1 MRKYIM
7 EYKINETPP
16 KIKRT
21 ARPKDLRKF
30 AVIPC
35 RVVSDRKITRGA
47 LRVLIALAMYS
58 NKAGASYV
66 TTERLGH
73 DLKISRQLVGRYL
86 KQLELAGYITQKN
99 NYAPS
104 VKGKTRRIIYDSKLD
119 QREVEQISG
128 ERVEP
133 FSAEEMRLIYREVRS
148 KPKPLLVSQ
157 SKELINEFVTSLFE
171 CVSTEQELATLTRI
185 IESAHARA
193 TFKATESD
201 HVSPPP
207 PSLV

>member
-16 KIKRT
+16 KIKR
-21 ARPKDLRKF
+21 APRAKDLRKF

-104 VKGKTRRIIYDSKLD
+104 VKGKTRRIIYDPKLD

-133 FSAEEMRLIYREVRS
+133 FSSDEMRLIYQTLRAE
-148 KPKPLLVSQ
+148 KKPLSVSQ

-171 CVSTEQELATLTRI
+171 CVTTEQDLATLTRI

-193 TFKATESD
+193 TLYESSKAHTP
-201 HVSPPP
+201 SPP
-207 PSLV
+207 LGL

>member
-1 MRKYIM
+1 M
-7 EYKINETPP
+7 EYEINETPP
-16 KIKRT
+16 KIKR
-21 ARPKDLRKF
+21 APRAKDLRKF

-35 RVVSDRKITRGA
+35 RVIHDRKITRGA
-47 LRVLIALAMYS
+47 IRVLIALSMYS

-66 TTERLGH
+66 TTERLGV

-86 KQLELAGYITQKN
+86 KQLELAAYITQKN

-104 VKGKTRRIIYDSKLD
+104 VKGKTRRIIYDPKLD

-128 ERVEP
+128 EQVEP
-133 FSAEEMRLIYREVRS
+133 FSAEEMRLLYQTLRVE
-148 KPKPLLVSQ
+148 KKPLNVSQ
-157 SKELINEFVTSLFE
+157 SKELINAFITSLFE
-171 CVSTEQELATLTRI
+171 CVSTEQELATLPRV

>member
-1 MRKYIM
+1 M
-7 EYKINETPP
+7 EYQINETPP

-35 RVVSDRKITRGA
+35 RVISDRKITRGA

-104 VKGKTRRIIYDSKLD
+104 VKGKTRRIIYDPKLD

-128 ERVEP
+128 EQVEP
-133 FSAEEMRLIYREVRS
+133 FSADEMRLIYQSVRAE
-148 KPKPLLVSQ
+148 KKPLNVSQ
-157 SKELINEFVTSLFE
+157 SKELINAFVTSLFE
-171 CVSTEQELATLTRI
+171 CVSTEHELSTLTRI

-193 TFKATESD
+193 TLYESAKAHTP
-201 HVSPPP
+201 SPP
-207 PSLV
+207 LGQ

>member
-1 MRKYIM
+1 M
-7 EYKINETPP
+7 EYEINKTPP
-16 KIKRT
+16 KIKR
-21 ARPKDLRKF
+21 APRAKDLRKF
-30 AVIPC
+30 AVVPC
-35 RVVSDRKITRGA
+35 RVIHDRKITRGA
-47 LRVLIALAMYS
+47 IRVLIALAMYS

-66 TTERLGH
+66 TTKRLGL

-104 VKGKTRRIIYDSKLD
+104 VKGKTRRIIYDPKLD

-128 ERVEP
+128 EQVEP
-133 FSAEEMRLIYREVRS
+133 FSAEEMRLLYQTLRVE
-148 KPKPLLVSQ
+148 KKPLNVSQ
-157 SKELINEFVTSLFE
+157 SKELINAFITSLFE

-193 TFKATESD
+193 TLLHSEKRPC
-201 HVSPPP
+201 PPP
-207 PSLV
+207 PLAL

>member
-1 MRKYIM
+1 
-7 EYKINETPP
+7 
-16 KIKRT
+16 
-21 ARPKDLRKF
+21 
-30 AVIPC
+30 
-35 RVVSDRKITRGA
+35 
-47 LRVLIALAMYS
+47 
-58 NKAGASYV
+58 
-66 TTERLGH
+66 
-73 DLKISRQLVGRYL
+73 LVGRYL

-133 FSAEEMRLIYREVRS
+133 FSSDEMRLIYQTLRAE
-148 KPKPLLVSQ
+148 KKPLNVSQ

-171 CVSTEQELATLTRI
+171 CVTTEQDLATLTRI

-193 TFKATESD
+193 TLYESSKAHTP
-201 HVSPPP
+201 SPP
-207 PSLV
+207 LGL

>member
-1 MRKYIM
+1 MQYQIGDR
-7 EYKINETPP
+7 P
-16 KIKRT
+16 KIKR
-21 ARPKDLRKF
+21 APRAHDLRKF

-66 TTERLGH
+66 TTERLGV
-73 DLKISRQLVGRYL
+73 DLNISRQLVGRYL

-128 ERVEP
+128 EKVEP
-133 FSAEEMRLIYREVRS
+133 FSSDEMRLIYQTLRADR
-148 KPKPLLVSQ
+148 KPLNVSQ
-157 SKELINEFVTSLFE
+157 SKEIINEFVTSLFE
-171 CVSTEQELATLTRI
+171 CVTTEQELATLTRI
-185 IESAHARA
+185 IESAHARTRNA
-193 TFKATESD
+193 HTREAVT
-201 HVSPPP
+201 PPP
-207 PSLV
+207 PLGP

>member
-1 MRKYIM
+1 MKYQ
-7 EYKINETPP
+7 INETPP
-16 KIKRT
+16 RIQKPPR
-21 ARPKDLRKF
+21 AKDLRKF

-47 LRVLIALAMYS
+47 MRVLIALAMYS
-58 NKAGASYV
+58 NKAGSSYV

-119 QREVEQISG
+119 QREVEQIS
-128 ERVEP
+128 RDKVEP
-133 FSAEEMRLIYREVRS
+133 FSAEEMRLMYQAIRS
-148 KPKPLLVSQ
+148 KPKPLTVSQ

-171 CVSTEQELATLTRI
+171 CVSTEQDLNTLTRI
-185 IESAHARA
+185 VESARARA
-193 TFKATESD
+193 TFNESEK
-201 HVSPPP
+201 VITPPP
-207 PSLV
+207 PLGL

>member
-1 MRKYIM
+1 M
-7 EYKINETPP
+7 EYEINETPP
-16 KIKRT
+16 KIKR
-21 ARPKDLRKF
+21 APRAKDLRKF

-35 RVVSDRKITRGA
+35 RVIHDRKITRGA
-47 LRVLIALAMYS
+47 IRVLIALSMYS

-66 TTERLGH
+66 TTERLGV

-104 VKGKTRRIIYDSKLD
+104 VKGKTRRIIYDAKLD

-128 ERVEP
+128 EKIEP
-133 FSAEEMRLIYREVRS
+133 FSAEEMRLLYQTLRV
-148 KPKPLLVSQ
+148 KKKPLSVSQ
-157 SKELINEFVTSLFE
+157 SKELINAFITSLFE
-171 CVSTEQELATLTRI
+171 CVSTEQELVILTRV

-193 TFKATESD
+193 TFKTTESD